1 MNPPPVDPTPPS
13 AAPATGAEAN
23 AAPAT
28 PTFSAELRALIE
40 CFGDRPVQ
48 LRELFEATQGRGY
61 QLLLLLITL
70 PFVTPIPLP
79 GFSIPFGI
87 VVALLGARMALGQ
100 KPWLPQ
106 RLLDRALPPRFL
118 GKFLGAANRVVKLLE
133 YFLRPRLP
141 FVRNHAIFAR
151 IAGLLIAVSGLF
163 LILPLPLPFSNSLPA
178 WTVILLAAGALGRDG
193 LFFIAGCAS
202 FALSVAF
209 FTLVALGGAEF
220 IDRILLLL
228 FHRS

>member
-1 MNPPPVDPTPPS
+1 MKPAPVSPSPPPTAPTTE
-13 AAPATGAEAN
+13 AAAK
-23 AAPAT
+23 AAAAL
-28 PTFSAELRALIE
+28 PTFSVELRALIE
-40 CFGDRPVQ
+40 RFGDRPVS

-79 GFSIPFGI
+79 GFSIPFGV
-87 VVALLGARMALGQ
+87 VVALLGTRLALGQ

-106 RLLDRALPPRFL
+106 RLLDRELPPRFL
-118 GKFLGAANRVVKLLE
+118 AKFLGAANRVVRGLE
-133 YFLRPRLP
+133 SFLRPRLP

-151 IAGLLIAVSGLF
+151 IAGLLIALSGLF

-193 LFFIAGCAS
+193 LFFIAGCVS
-202 FALSVAF
+202 FAISVAF
-209 FTLVALGGAEF
+209 FALVAIGGVEF
-220 IDRILLLL
+220 IERFRWF
-228 FHRS
+228 FHRG